1 MRYNWGMAKAGRK
14 PKNDPS
20 DAGAIQEKIEE
31 YFLSLEDEE
40 GNQTPPT
47 FSGLA
52 LALGYA
58 SRQSLWENATSGEP
72 ISLPIKRAMLRIESF
87 AETRAYGNNAA
98 GPIFILKNRGWSD
111 KQEVEHSGTITGRLT
126 KEERKARI
134 DALKAKLD

>member
-1 MRYNWGMAKAGRK
+1 MSEAGR
-14 PKNDPS
+14 PPINNPDDIES
-20 DAGAIQEKIEE
+20 IEAKIDD
-31 YFLSLEDEE
+31 YFSSLEAED
-40 GNQTPPT
+40 GTPIPPT

-58 SRQSLWENATSGEP
+58 SRQSLWENAVSGSL

-111 KQEVEHSGTITGRLT
+111 KQEVELTGGQGGPVKFEIVDPPKHEDT
-126 KEERKARI
+126 
-134 DALKAKLD
+134 